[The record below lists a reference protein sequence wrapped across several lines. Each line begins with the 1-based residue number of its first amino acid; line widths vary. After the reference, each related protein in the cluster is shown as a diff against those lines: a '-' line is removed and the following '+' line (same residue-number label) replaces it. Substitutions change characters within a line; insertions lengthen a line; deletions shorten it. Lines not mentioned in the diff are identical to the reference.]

1 MFSEDK
7 VNEFVND
14 IGRATDEVLNNENHQ
29 SDSFEDKAMIAYYKD
44 RRKEHRDSFPRN
56 ENGRIVRFNE
66 NNRDKYN
73 DFARLAVQEF
83 DLAVK
88 NKIGDLILSD
98 YGYDTINIMRNELLS
113 KANNLHKMN
122 DIDKNTGEVRSN
134 KDKINTMSYV
144 IKVSIYGNDKQTG
157 LIQRLE
163 SAVKKPY
170 FLADSETLEEMKRN
184 LETKLSIV
192 ENNIKNRDFSSYANK
207 KDPEQEAY
215 NHKDNIEK
223 KIENV
228 AKTAQ
233 AINLN
238 GIVQDDK
245 PLFNNQGHQNNQHNN
260 ENSDINDLG
269 EKNIDNQ
276 TQDNDRKTYKR
287 KNQ

>member
-113 KANNLHKMN
+113 KANNLHKIS
-122 DIDKNTGEVRSN
+122 DIDKNTGEVRST

-144 IKVSIYGNDKQTG
+144 IKVSIYGNDKQT
-157 LIQRLE
+157 
-163 SAVKKPY
+163 
-170 FLADSETLEEMKRN
+170 
-184 LETKLSIV
+184 
-192 ENNIKNRDFSSYANK
+192 
-207 KDPEQEAY
+207 
-215 NHKDNIEK
+215 
-223 KIENV
+223 
-228 AKTAQ
+228 
-233 AINLN
+233 
-238 GIVQDDK
+238 
-245 PLFNNQGHQNNQHNN
+245 
-260 ENSDINDLG
+260 
-269 EKNIDNQ
+269 
-276 TQDNDRKTYKR
+276 DR
-287 KNQ
+287 

>member
-1 MFSEDK
+1 MFNEDK
-7 VNEFVND
+7 VNEFVNEV
-14 IGRATDEVLNNENHQ
+14 GRATDEVLNDKDSQN
-29 SDSFEDKAMIAYYKD
+29 DSFEDKAVKAFYKD

-56 ENGRIVRFNE
+56 ENGRIIRFNE
-66 NNRDKYN
+66 NNRDKYGE
-73 DFARLAVQEF
+73 FARLAVKEF

-98 YGYDTINIMRNELLS
+98 YGYDTISIMRNDLLS
-113 KANNLHKMN
+113 KANNLHNMS

-134 KDKINTMSYV
+134 KDIINTMSYV
-144 IKVSIYGNDKQTG
+144 IKATIYGNEKQIG

-163 SAVKKPY
+163 SAVKRPY

-192 ENNIKNRDFSSYANK
+192 EKNIENRDFSSYSNK

-215 NHKDNIEK
+215 KHKDNIEK

-228 AKTAQ
+228 DKTTQ

-238 GIVQDDK
+238 GIVKDDK
-245 PLFNNQGHQNNQHNN
+245 PLFNNQGYQNNQNNN
-260 ENSDINDLG
+260 ENSNINDLG
-269 EKNIDNQ
+269 EKIIDNQ
-276 TQDNDRKTYKR
+276 TQDNDSRIR
-287 KNQ
+287 KNH